1 MKFRGNGSV
10 WDKEKNK
17 MLVRFGK
24 AKMVETN
31 DEYIVN
37 KLFKLG
43 YKAEPEEF
51 INVDYKA
58 KDEVIEAIEKVEEF
72 DGPFELK
79 IENNFDGMTKKEIV
93 EELKAQGIEVPKDWK
108 RVKKDDLIDLFGGVI

>member
-1 MKFRGNGSV
+1 MIFRGNGSV

-43 YKAEPEEF
+43 YKAELEEF
-51 INVDYKA
+51 IDVDYKA
-58 KDEVIEAIEKVEEF
+58 IDEVEKAIDEVEEF

-79 IENNFDGMTKKEIV
+79 IENNFDGLTKKEIV

-108 RVKKDDLIDLFGGVI
+108 RVKKDDLIDLFGGE

>member
-43 YKAEPEEF
+43 YKAELEEF
-51 INVDYKA
+51 IDVDYKA
-58 KDEVIEAIEKVEEF
+58 IDEVEKAIDEVEEF

-79 IENNFDGMTKKEIV
+79 IENNFDGLTKKEIV
-93 EELKAQGIEVPKDWK
+93 EELKVQGIEVPKDWK